1 MNGDGWVKCSPSLSW
16 WWCAFG
22 FHPLLGQRCG
32 CGVAHGKCPSCS
44 FCCGGMQHGGDI
56 NGLFSILFSIFLAD
70 DALKAKRERR
80 EVTVLCPQ
88 DKRRWKK
95 EIPRGEQGKIVGWER
110 ATCGCSWCQKARVS
124 TELEA
129 QSLGLKAPSA
139 PGIKKRDL
147 QPKSNGEGG
156 GVVPKEPF

>member
-32 CGVAHGKCPSCS
+32 CGVVHGKCPSCS

-56 NGLFSILFSIFLAD
+56 NGLFSVLFSIFLAD

-88 DKRRWKK
+88 DKRQWKK
-95 EIPRGEQGKIVGWER
+95 RYQGGSRAKHWDGRGQHVGAHGAKR
-110 ATCGCSWCQKARVS
+110 
-124 TELEA
+124 
-129 QSLGLKAPSA
+129 
-139 PGIKKRDL
+139 PG
-147 QPKSNGEGG
+147 
-156 GVVPKEPF
+156 